1 MDHKDLK
8 CFSEA
13 YQIKALKQTVCEME
27 DTIMKVTKYCGE
39 IKALEQVIGWVLPMV
54 KQTVYELEEKIMKVT
69 RYCGEIET
77 LTKLIKWAKP
87 MANLDNPE
95 HVQGLAEAEDGLKEL
110 IAKRDVLLVQ

>member
-13 YQIKALKQTVCEME
+13 YQIKALKQTVCE
-27 DTIMKVTKYCGE
+27 
-39 IKALEQVIGWVLPMV
+39 LEN
-54 KQTVYELEEKIMKVT
+54 KIMKVT
-69 RYCGEIET
+69 RYCAEIET

-95 HVQGLAEAEDGLKEL
+95 HVQGLAEAEYGLKEL

>member
-1 MDHKDLK
+1 MDHNDLK

-13 YQIKALKQTVCEME
+13 YQIKALKQTVCELE
-27 DTIMKVTKYCGE
+27 D
-39 IKALEQVIGWVLPMV
+39 
-54 KQTVYELEEKIMKVT
+54 KIMKVT